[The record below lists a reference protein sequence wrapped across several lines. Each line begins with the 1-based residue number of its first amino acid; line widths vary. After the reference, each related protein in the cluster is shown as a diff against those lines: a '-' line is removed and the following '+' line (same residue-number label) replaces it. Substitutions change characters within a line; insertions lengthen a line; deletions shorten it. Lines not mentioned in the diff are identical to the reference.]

1 MPDADTC
8 TKALNGRWYGSY
20 GVAFCP
26 AHDNCRPPAR
36 RARMLWAAAGPI
48 EGTLAE
54 PHLRSRAIRQRRSPS
69 LRFLTDCSHPRAR
82 MKLPA
87 KLAVVYL
94 HSDMVTVHRTYL
106 ADTGAKAPVEPQK
119 AMLAPVKGGAARLS
133 DGTGPL
139 VVAEGLETSLPL
151 CVGLVP
157 VTYVASASRANR
169 ILAEGG

>member
-8 TKALNGRWYGSY
+8 TKALNGRCYGSD

-26 AHDNCRPPAR
+26 AHDKGRTPAR
-36 RARMLWAAAGPI
+36 RARKLWAAAGPI

-54 PHLRSRAIRQRRSPS
+54 RYLRRRAIRHWRSPS
-69 LRFLTDCSHPRAR
+69 LRFLGDCSHTSVR

-87 KLAVVYL
+87 MLATVYL
-94 HSDMVTVHRTYL
+94 HSDMVAVHRSYL
-106 ADTGAKAPVEPQK
+106 ADTGAAAPVEPQE
-119 AMLAPVKGGAARLS
+119 AMLGPVKGGAARPS

-139 VVAEGLETSLPL
+139 VVAEGLRTSLSL

-157 VTYVASASRANR
+157 VSYVASGSRANR